1 MPLNNNNRLLKFTLI
16 GLSLSLSGLFACM
29 FFSSNNTAFAQQQR
43 QLEQQLQTLN
53 PSQNITT
60 TNATNTLSL
69 IGTATTTVKPESNG
83 IVRGRNN
90 QQDSKHGISW
100 KFKNNEPSN

>member
-1 MPLNNNNRLLKFTLI
+1 M
-16 GLSLSLSGLFACM
+16 SLSGLFACM
-29 FFSSNNTAFAQQQR
+29 FFSSNNNTAFAQQQR

-69 IGTATTTVKPESNG
+69 IGTATTTVNLTK
-83 IVRGRNN
+83 
-90 QQDSKHGISW
+90 
-100 KFKNNEPSN
+100 